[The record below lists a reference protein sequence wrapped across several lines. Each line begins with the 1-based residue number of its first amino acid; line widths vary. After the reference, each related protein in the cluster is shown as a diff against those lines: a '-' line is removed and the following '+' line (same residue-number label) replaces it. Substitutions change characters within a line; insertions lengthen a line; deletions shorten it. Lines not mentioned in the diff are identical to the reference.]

1 MGAQR
6 LEDAATA
13 QGELDITDKAKAEDE
28 KAHDDLNAQ
37 CHARSEEFEKNQVV
51 RSEEIKAIEKAS
63 EILRSEDVSG
73 NAGTYL
79 PKASGA
85 ALAQLRS
92 SRDVSDT
99 LRARVA
105 ELLQARAANLG
116 SRYLSIAASRVQADP
131 FAKVKKMIADMIMKL
146 MEEANSEADHHA
158 FCTTELATNK
168 QTRDT
173 KAAEVE
179 ELTARV

>member
-1 MGAQR
+1 MG
-6 LEDAATA
+6 
-13 QGELDITDKAKAEDE
+13 
-28 KAHDDLNAQ
+28 
-37 CHARSEEFEKNQVV
+37 EKNQVV
-51 RSEEIKAIEKAS
+51 HSEEIKAIEKAS
-63 EILRSEDVSG
+63 EILRSDDVSG

-92 SRDVSDT
+92 SRDISDT

-131 FAKVKKMIADMIMKL
+131 FAKVKKMIADMIVKL

-179 ELTARV
+179 ELTARFGKHTADSERLGTEIAELSDASAELRGRMAEATSNRQDE